1 VAIDTDLLMRA
12 RISPQ
17 SLAIEDAVNL
27 ARQLGF
33 VEVRQR
39 GSHRIFH
46 HPIGGRLRSSFPRP
60 LNLQQGR
67 DGKAKA
73 YQVKQLLQMAMELGI
88 IP

>member
-1 VAIDTDLLMRA
+1 VAIDTDLLTRA
-12 RISPQ
+12 RLAPQ
-17 SLAIEDAVNL
+17 SLSMDDAVSL

-46 HPIGGRLRSSFPRP
+46 HPFGGRLRSSFPRP
-60 LNLQQGR
+60 LNLQQGSG
-67 DGKAKA
+67 GKAKA